1 MCRRNSEIWQEYSS
15 LTSTIRSEVWLLIIM
30 YRIIESKG
38 LLLLLLLLLLYIL
51 QHTYKSENQVFIALE
66 TIN

>member
-15 LTSTIRSEVWLLIIM
+15 LTSSIRSEVWLLIIM

-38 LLLLLLLLLLYIL
+38 LLLLLLLLLYIL

>member
-15 LTSTIRSEVWLLIIM
+15 LTSSIRSEVWLLIIM

-38 LLLLLLLLLLYIL
+38 LLLLLLLLLYIL
-51 QHTYKSENQVFIALE
+51 QHTYKSENQIFIALE